1 MSRRHA
7 TTTFSVLIAGLLL
20 AACAGGADTT
30 REQSSAGMTTE
41 ERARRD
47 AGNAETCRGSY
58 ARGSRSESYLPGA
71 PEVREDGDTIE
82 LVLRVVANVEGRC
95 VPAEGALIE
104 IWHTGDSQTYS
115 PDKWRTALRT
125 GEDGVVSYRTV
136 RPAYA
141 EGQPHFHVRGTFDD
155 EVYEWV
161 IGVLD
166 APDATL
172 ERTLVADIDRGTQ
185 SIPGTTIL
193 QAPGV

>member
-1 MSRRHA
+1 ML
-7 TTTFSVLIAGLLL
+7 TVGLLL

-30 REQSSAGMTTE
+30 GEQSSAGMATE

-47 AGNAETCRGSY
+47 AGNAGTCRGSY
-58 ARGSRSESYLPGA
+58 ARGSQSESYLPGA
-71 PEVREDGDTIE
+71 PEVSEDGDAIE
-82 LVLRVVANVEGRC
+82 LVLRVVTSVEGRC

-115 PDKWRTALRT
+115 PDKWRTALRAD
-125 GEDGVVSYRTV
+125 GDGVVSYRTV

-155 EVYEWV
+155 AAYEWV

-166 APDATL
+166 VPDGTL
-172 ERTLVADIDRGTQ
+172 ERTLVADVDPGMR
-185 SIPGTTIL
+185 SVPGTTIPE
-193 QAPGV
+193 APGV